1 MNLDQDKIATITKAA
16 ATTTLGSESF
26 VDVANTS
33 ITDSTGDNALQI
45 TIVLT
50 PGSTDEITGERVLRT
65 LSEIRKRLQEAGEE
79 RLPIVHYATQE
90 ELAESGDSQS

>member
-16 ATTTLGSESF
+16 ATTTLGSQSF
-26 VDVANTS
+26 VDIANTA
-33 ITDSTGDNALQI
+33 ITDSTGHDALQI

-50 PGSTDEITGERVLRT
+50 PASTDEVTGERALRT

>member
-1 MNLDQDKIATITKAA
+1 MNLDQDKIARITKAA

-26 VDVANTS
+26 VDVTNTS
-33 ITDSTGDNALQI
+33 ITDSTGDSALQI

-50 PGSTDEITGERVLRT
+50 PESTDEITGERALRT
-65 LSEIRKRLQEAGEE
+65 LSEVRRRLQEAGEE

-90 ELAESGDSQS
+90 ELAESGDSQL

>member
-1 MNLDQDKIATITKAA
+1 MSLDQDKIATITKAA
-16 ATTTLGSESF
+16 ATTTLGSERF

-33 ITDSTGDNALQI
+33 ITDSTGDDALQI

-50 PGSTDEITGERVLRT
+50 PASTDEITGERALRT

-90 ELAESGDSQS
+90 ELAESGDSQL